1 MLDFVGGA
9 GEDRFVALL
18 RRVLYL
24 QALVWSAI
32 GLALALAPRFVLV
45 TILGQTEYPEYAWV
59 RLGGVMSFTLALL
72 MVMVA
77 HRSEE
82 LWWWS
87 WAFALMA
94 AATAVVVTLNAAFG
108 LPTGASAWM
117 WWAFSAIAW
126 AFAIA
131 LAWGLG
137 RAGLE
142 RPPT

>member
-1 MLDFVGGA
+1 M
-9 GEDRFVALL
+9 ALL

-24 QALVWSAI
+24 QALVWSAF

-45 TILGQTEYPEYAWV
+45 SILGQPRYTEYAWV

-77 HRSEE
+77 HRTEE

-108 LPTGASAWM
+108 LPSGASAWM
-117 WWAFSAIAW
+117 WWVFSAVAW

-142 RPPT
+142 RPPI

>member
-1 MLDFVGGA
+1 
-9 GEDRFVALL
+9 
-18 RRVLYL
+18 
-24 QALVWSAI
+24 
-32 GLALALAPRFVLV
+32 
-45 TILGQTEYPEYAWV
+45 
-59 RLGGVMSFTLALL
+59 MSFTLALL

-77 HRSEE
+77 HRTDE

-94 AATAVVVTLNAAFG
+94 AATAVIVTLNAAFG
-108 LPTGASAWM
+108 LPPDASAWM
-117 WWAFSAIAW
+117 WWVFSAVTW

-142 RPPT
+142 SPPV

>member
-1 MLDFVGGA
+1 MT
-9 GEDRFVALL
+9 LL

-24 QALVWSAI
+24 QALVWSAL

-45 TILGQTEYPEYAWV
+45 TILGQPRYTEYAWV

-77 HRSEE
+77 HRAEQ

-94 AATAVVVTLNAAFG
+94 AATAVIVTLNAAFG
-108 LPTGASAWM
+108 LPPDASAWM
-117 WWAFSAIAW
+117 WWVFAAVTW
-126 AFAIA
+126 GFAIA

-142 RPPT
+142 HPPV

>member
-1 MLDFVGGA
+1 M
-9 GEDRFVALL
+9 ALL

-24 QALVWSAI
+24 QALLWSAF
-32 GLALALAPRFVLV
+32 GLALAVAPRLVLV
-45 TILGQTEYPEYAWV
+45 SILGQTRYTEYAWV
-59 RLGGVMSFTLALL
+59 RLAGVASFSLALL

-77 HRSEE
+77 HRVEE

-94 AATAVVVTLNAAFG
+94 AATGVVVTLNASFG
-108 LPTGASAWM
+108 LPPGASAWM
-117 WWAFSAIAW
+117 WWVYSGVAW

-142 RPPT
+142 RPPV